1 MDFKRYFLNSK
12 VYIQQFNSDWTYQ
25 NVQNVFVMQNKIQV
39 GLNYVNAI
47 SSNHV
52 MNKTCLPLHFF
63 TQFLSYFSQLI
74 YWVFSVIYWDII
86 HWCSQLFPLLFNQFL
101 SYIYSVVICWWYSQL
116 FTDFL
121 SYRCQNCFRCW
132 AHGCISIIMNSNWLS
147 RNHKDECD
155 YSYYYSS
162 ICFWNFEDKTCHCVS
177 ICILGVWWM

>member
-1 MDFKRYFLNSK
+1 M
-12 VYIQQFNSDWTYQ
+12 
-25 NVQNVFVMQNKIQV
+25 

-86 HWCSQLFPLLFNQFL
+86 HWCSQLFPLLFTQFL
-101 SYIYSVVICWWYSQL
+101 SYLLSSHLLLGILIYLLTFSVIGVKIV
-116 FTDFL
+116 FD
-121 SYRCQNCFRCW
+121 
-132 AHGCISIIMNSNWLS
+132 AEHKGISIIMNSNWLS

-162 ICFWNFEDKTCHCVS
+162 ICFWNFEDKTCHCMS